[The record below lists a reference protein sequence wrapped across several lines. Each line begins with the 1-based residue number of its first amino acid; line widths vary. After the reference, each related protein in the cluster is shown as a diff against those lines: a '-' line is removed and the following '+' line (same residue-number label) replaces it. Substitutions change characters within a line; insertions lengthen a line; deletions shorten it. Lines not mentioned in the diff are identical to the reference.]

1 MATSTRSL
9 RWHPHDLSRFDF
21 ADVRRLTLPSGCRFD
36 ALGLDADGRFAGVC
50 VRWPTDRG
58 PAFRPVVL
66 ESIHRWWRSLGRSIA
81 APLRLV
87 VPLHQPVRVRP
98 RDSRPRLR
106 ELLDRAM
113 RELRGEFDR
122 AIQRKLAQL
131 MGDGEPRERPIVRSL
146 AITARASKGSPR
158 EEQRAAIRNSVLAA
172 LADGRP
178 RARGELLS
186 AARLFE
192 DQAQAVR
199 AELHRLQAEGRVVV
213 VGRRGSTK
221 YQSTGLASVRKGER
235 PGQQ

>member
-36 ALGLDADGRFAGVC
+36 VLGLDADGRFAGVC

-58 PAFRPVVL
+58 PAFRAVVL

-87 VPLHQPVRVRP
+87 VPLRPAQPAAP
-98 RDSRPRLR
+98 SHARPRLR
-106 ELLDRAM
+106 GLLERAM

-131 MGDGEPRERPIVRSL
+131 MGDPPTAQPQAGS
-146 AITARASKGSPR
+146 TARSR
-158 EEQRAAIRNSVLAA
+158 RAKLSAAALRRAEIRQQVLAV

-178 RARGELLS
+178 RARGELL
-186 AARLFE
+186 ADAKIFE
-192 DQAQAVR
+192 DEAPTVLRELRDLR
-199 AELHRLQAEGRVVV
+199 AAGQVTMRGPRGSARYVLTRVV
-213 VGRRGSTK
+213 ST
-221 YQSTGLASVRKGER
+221 
-235 PGQQ
+235 